1 MGRERSLDIPELK
14 EAVQIFFST
23 FEEVLRKPD
32 APLPP
37 SSLAVAQTDDSL
49 ACNPLEYNLE
59 AMEQLKTVFAPAL
72 ARYAYVQFC
81 RGIGQLKLK
90 NWLYNAEEIERITMI
105 EELEGA
111 ELEFERSIVVSLVHS
126 HQVNAEEGEETD
138 SEAGESDTDD
148 VPLQESFGPLQA
160 HIETPGLC
168 ADSSGRERSL
178 WFVPLNEED
187 SDEALQAEATFLVRY
202 KRAPALGSNTDHQLP
217 TAARND
223 QDNR

>member
-90 NWLYNAEEIERITMI
+90 DWLYNAEEIERITMI

-126 HQVNAEEGEETD
+126 GQ
-138 SEAGESDTDD
+138 
-148 VPLQESFGPLQA
+148 
-160 HIETPGLC
+160 
-168 ADSSGRERSL
+168 SL
-178 WFVPLNEED
+178 IITRPP
-187 SDEALQAEATFLVRY
+187 SRTRGCQRQ
-202 KRAPALGSNTDHQLP
+202 PLGSIQTPSLCSSRVIRP
-217 TAARND
+217 LRVG
-223 QDNR
+223 